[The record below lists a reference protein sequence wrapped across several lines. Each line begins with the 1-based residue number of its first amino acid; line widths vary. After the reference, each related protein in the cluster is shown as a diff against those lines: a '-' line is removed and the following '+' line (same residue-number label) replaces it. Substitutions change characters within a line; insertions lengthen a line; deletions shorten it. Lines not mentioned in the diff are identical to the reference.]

1 MKRVLTL
8 GLLTALLLGTNAQ
21 AQTKNKKRRSPAS
34 DEDPKLKRETGSDIS
49 RQSTERAA
57 DSDAKVEADDDKDGK
72 SSALIAAENMR
83 LAVMTDGRFWAKD
96 VRFVHSQPTIQ
107 PESEGELGRIADLMK
122 RDPSLT
128 FAIETHAQG
137 DGDEAANQKLAEAR
151 AEAVKARLVALGVDA
166 SRLRAKGTGGKKP
179 DGDVPTEGRAYAQR
193 VEFVKQ

>member
-8 GLLTALLLGTNAQ
+8 GLLLALLLGTNAQ
-21 AQTKNKKRRSPAS
+21 AQTKKRRSPAS

-57 DSDAKVEADDDKDGK
+57 DSDSKVEADDDKDGA

-83 LAVMTDGRFWAKD
+83 LAVMTDGKFWAKD
-96 VRFVHSQPTIQ
+96 VRFVHSQPAIQ
-107 PESEGELGRIADLMK
+107 PESEAELARVAALMK
-122 RDPSLT
+122 RDPNLT

-137 DGDEAANQKLAEAR
+137 DGDEAANQKLSEAR

-166 SRLRAKGTGGKKP
+166 ARLRTKGMGGIKP
-179 DGDVPTEGRAYAQR
+179 DGEVPAEGRAYAQR